1 MTAADLNA
9 AWAGTWVD
17 AAHRAGLRH
26 VVVAPGSRSTPLVL
40 AFARHGGFRVVRHLD
55 ERSAAFFALG
65 VGKATGT
72 PAAVVTTSGT
82 ATANLYP
89 AVIEA
94 DMAATPLLLLT
105 ADRPHRLRGTDANQ
119 TIDQLELFGRH
130 VRRFVDVPEP
140 SSDPAAVEA
149 LAAMAREAVDVSMGS
164 PSGPVH
170 LNFPFDKP
178 LEPESPSWR
187 PGRESVSGGAE
198 GRGGEGQGGDGGTG
212 EARTRSGSILHG
224 PMADDDLV
232 ARVSEAIARY
242 AGPNADGGLLV
253 VAGPGPVFGAEFLEG
268 VVRGLGGALLA
279 DPLSGAR
286 YARNG
291 GGGVVTHYDPALRD
305 REVREALRPGLVI
318 RLGSASTS
326 AVLLEALES
335 WSDVPQLIFRAD
347 GRLHDQLGLAS
358 EHHAVDGVDLLSRLP
373 TATVTEYRDRW
384 TRVEKAVRDAAG
396 EIPDDFLEGWTA
408 RTVLSEAPEG
418 SLVFVSSSM
427 PIRDVDAFGGP
438 AGRALVA
445 LGNRGASG
453 IDGIVSTALGAA
465 VSRDAP
471 LICLLGDLA
480 LIHDANGLL
489 AAGESGRPTVFV
501 VVDNDGGGIFHR
513 LPIARF
519 EPEFTEYFATPHGLD
534 LERLAELHRLPFQRV
549 STPQQVRTAVR
560 EGLARPGASVVC
572 VATNRTDGH
581 DARRAAEEQ
590 LRRAAVSAVIDL

>member
-9 AWAGTWVD
+9 TWAGTWVA
-17 AAHRAGLRH
+17 AAHGAGLRH

-40 AFARHGGFRVVRHLD
+40 AFARHGGFRVIRHLD

-65 VGKATGT
+65 VAKATGV
-72 PAAVVTTSGT
+72 PAAVLTTSGT

-94 DMAATPLLLLT
+94 DMSATPLLLLT
-105 ADRPHRLRGTDANQ
+105 ADRPHRLRGSDANQ
-119 TIDQLELFGRH
+119 TIDQLELYGRH

-140 SSDPAAVEA
+140 TRDPSALGA
-149 LAAMAREAVDVSMGS
+149 LAALAQEAVGVAVGN
-164 PSGPVH
+164 PPGPVH

-178 LEPESPSWR
+178 LEPSGSDWR
-187 PGRESVSGGAE
+187 PERLAGTGHAGGQGTGASP
-198 GRGGEGQGGDGGTG
+198 GQGGDR
-212 EARTRSGSILHG
+212 ALPPAPSRG
-224 PMADDDLV
+224 PEADDELV
-232 ARVSEAIARY
+232 GRVSEAIRRY
-242 AGPNADGGLLV
+242 AGPDGKGGLLV
-253 VAGPGPVFGAEFLEG
+253 VAGPGPIFGAEVLEG

-286 YARNG
+286 YGKTG

-305 REVREALRPGLVI
+305 PDVRRALVPGLVI
-318 RLGSASTS
+318 RLGGAPTS
-326 AVLLEALES
+326 AVLLEALAS

-347 GRLHDQLGLAS
+347 GRLHDQLGLVS

-373 TATVTEYRDRW
+373 TATVADYRDRW
-384 TRVEKAVRDAAG
+384 TRVEKALRAAAG
-396 EIPDDFLEGWTA
+396 ELPDDFLEGWTA

-418 SLVFVSSSM
+418 SVVFLSSSM

-438 AGRALVA
+438 GGRELVA

-453 IDGIVSTALGAA
+453 IDGIVSTALGAG

-489 AAGESGRPTVFV
+489 AATECRQPTVFV

-534 LERLAELHRLPFQRV
+534 LEQLAALHRLPFQRV
-549 STPQQVRTAVR
+549 STPAQVRTALR

-572 VATNRTDGH
+572 VVTNRTGGH
-581 DARRAAEEQ
+581 EARRAAEEQ
-590 LRRAAVSAVIDL
+590 LRRTAVSAVIDP